1 MEAKSRTGTNQEFS
15 VGPGRCGPAK
25 HAEYFPLDPWM
36 TLPCFPSGSE
46 SWQANHGISGPPYP
60 LSCNWLCLT
69 ESTRI
74 PDCGRGRKAGYG
86 MLWPAWPARLT
97 AFLFQRLQ
105 PPAGGAPLQPL
116 SPGAEAPPSLLLPC
130 RPRVLCMPLSVIPR
144 TLPFLYFVPY

>member
-69 ESTRI
+69 EVPEYQTVEGEGKQGMGCSGL
-74 PDCGRGRKAGYG
+74 PGLRG
-86 MLWPAWPARLT
+86 
-97 AFLFQRLQ
+97 
-105 PPAGGAPLQPL
+105 
-116 SPGAEAPPSLLLPC
+116 
-130 RPRVLCMPLSVIPR
+130 
-144 TLPFLYFVPY
+144 